1 MRFAHMADLHIG
13 KKLQAFDRLDEQR
26 DALFDA
32 IDIISRE
39 NVDCVFL
46 AGDIYDRSV
55 PSAEAVA
62 LADEFLTSLAKV
74 ANVYCVSG
82 NHDSPERLAFGRR
95 LMRKNGVY
103 ISGAYEGRI
112 DRFEVEDE
120 YGRVTIW
127 MLPFVRPREVEQ
139 FFENASFQ
147 SADEAV
153 EAILKRD
160 MPNAATRNIMVT
172 HQFVTSASS
181 SPLLSESE
189 VNPVGGLSEVR
200 AELFSKYDYTAL
212 GHLHA
217 PQRVGESNV
226 RYAGSLLK
234 YSFSEARHVKSLT
247 IGEMGADG
255 GVTINL
261 CPIPAKRDLRVLKG
275 ALDKLVEAAK
285 TSGLNADDYVSITLT
300 DACET
305 VSPMDALSAAYPN
318 IARLELP
325 VKGENALGG
334 AVGADERKPAE
345 LFADFYKTTTG
356 SPLTNEMSDI
366 VNAALAEAFENA

>member
-13 KKLQAFDRLDEQR
+13 KRLQAFDRLDEQR
-26 DALFDA
+26 DALFEA
-32 IDIISRE
+32 IEIIKNE

-62 LADEFLTSLAKV
+62 LADEFLTALSAV

-103 ISGAYEGRI
+103 ISGVYEGRI
-112 DRFEVEDE
+112 DRFEVTDKH
-120 YGRVTIW
+120 GSITIW
-127 MLPFVRPREVEQ
+127 LLPFVRPREVEP

-153 EAILKRD
+153 AAILERD
-160 MPNAATRNIMVT
+160 TPNPDTRNIMVT
-172 HQFVTSASS
+172 HQFVTSASDS
-181 SPLLSESE
+181 VLLSESE
-189 VNPVGGLSEVR
+189 INPVGGLSEVR
-200 AELFSKYDYTAL
+200 SELFSKYDYTAL

-217 PQRVGESNV
+217 PQRVGAENI

-234 YSFSEARHVKSLT
+234 YSFSEARHVKSVA
-247 IGEMGADG
+247 IGEMDADG
-255 GVTINL
+255 AVSIKL
-261 CPIPAKRDLRVLKG
+261 CPIKARRDLRVLKG
-275 ALDKLVEAAK
+275 ALNQLVEAAK
-285 TSGLNADDYVSITLT
+285 TSGMNADDYVSITLT
-300 DACET
+300 DTCET
-305 VSPMDALSAAYPN
+305 ASPIDALSAIYPN
-318 IARLELP
+318 IVRLELP
-325 VKGENALGG
+325 IKGESAIGG
-334 AVGADERKPAE
+334 AIGADERQPEE

-356 SPLTNEMSDI
+356 MELTKEMSDI
-366 VNAALAEAFENA
+366 VSTALAEAFENA